1 MLHRIENPND
11 MLGRLVLIPTSH
23 RSTQDDPGVL
33 AGFSI
38 INMKEIKRK
47 SLVAAETQTSAKC
60 QKK

>member
-1 MLHRIENPND
+1 